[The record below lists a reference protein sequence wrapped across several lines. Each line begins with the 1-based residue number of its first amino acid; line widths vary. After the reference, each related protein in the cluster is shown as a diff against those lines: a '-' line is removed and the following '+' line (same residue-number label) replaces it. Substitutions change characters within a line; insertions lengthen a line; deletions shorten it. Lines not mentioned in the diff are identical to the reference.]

1 MSTLL
6 PPKPKRVK
14 REELQRAREQQV
26 PDLVPEDV
34 PNVVVQLRA
43 SDTGTQ
49 LGGELHIPGNATSQ
63 QLDQLVNKLLGTE
76 DDRVPYTFSLLS
88 NPSDPSSA
96 VIDITS
102 DLWTSILKPGHKST
116 EDVLT
121 LVYTPQA
128 VFRVRAVSRCSAAI
142 TGHGNAILST
152 SFSPASSSRMVSG
165 SGDGTARIW
174 DCNTETPMHTL
185 KGHKNWVLVATWS
198 PDAALI
204 ATGSMDNTL
213 RLWDPKSGKPL
224 GDAMKGHSK
233 WITAIA
239 WEPYHLQKPG
249 TPRFASSSKD
259 TTIRVWDAT
268 LRRVEVALA
277 GHTAAVTCVKWAGD
291 GRIYSTS
298 QDKTVRIWDPVHGR
312 CLHTLTAH
320 AHWVNHMALSTDFV
334 IRTSFHDHTRNIPAT
349 LEEKQ
354 QKARERFEQA
364 ATIGGEIVERLVT
377 ASDDFTMYLWEPAKS
392 TKPIARLLGHQK
404 AVNHVSFSPDGR
416 IIASASFD
424 NSVKLWNAR
433 DGKYI
438 TTLRGHVAP
447 VYQCAFSADSRL
459 LVSSSKDSTLKV
471 WDVRT
476 GKLHIDLPGHQD
488 EVFAV
493 DWAPDGQKVA
503 SGGKDKAVR
512 LWKH

>member
-1 MSTLL
+1 
-6 PPKPKRVK
+6 
-14 REELQRAREQQV
+14 
-26 PDLVPEDV
+26 
-34 PNVVVQLRA
+34 
-43 SDTGTQ
+43 
-49 LGGELHIPGNATSQ
+49 
-63 QLDQLVNKLLGTE
+63 
-76 DDRVPYTFSLLS
+76 
-88 NPSDPSSA
+88 

-102 DLWTSILKPGHKST
+102 DLWTSVLKPGLKTT

-142 TGHGNAILST
+142 NGHGNAILST
-152 SFSPASSSRMVSG
+152 AFSPASSSRMVSG

-174 DCNTETPMHTL
+174 DCDTETPMHVL
-185 KGHKNWVLVATWS
+185 KGHTNWVLVAVWS
-198 PDAALI
+198 ADAKLI
-204 ATGSMDNTL
+204 ATGSMDNTV
-213 RLWDPKSGKPL
+213 RLWDPKTGKPI

-268 LRRVEVALA
+268 LRRAEVTLS

-291 GRIYSTS
+291 GRVYSTS

-334 IRTSFHDHTRNIPAT
+334 IRTGFYDHTRNVPDSDEGKVT
-349 LEEKQ
+349 
-354 QKARERFEQA
+354 KARVRFEKT

-377 ASDDFTMYLWEPAKS
+377 ASDDFTMYLWEPRKS
-392 TKPIARLLGHQK
+392 TKPVARMLGHQK

-416 IIASASFD
+416 LIASASFD

-433 DGKYI
+433 DGK
-438 TTLRGHVAP
+438 
-447 VYQCAFSADSRL
+447 
-459 LVSSSKDSTLKV
+459 
-471 WDVRT
+471 
-476 GKLHIDLPGHQD
+476 
-488 EVFAV
+488 
-493 DWAPDGQKVA
+493 
-503 SGGKDKAVR
+503 
-512 LWKH
+512 

>member
-1 MSTLL
+1 MSTVL
-6 PPKPKRVK
+6 PPKTKRVK
-14 REELQRAREQQV
+14 REELQRAREQQ
-26 PDLVPEDV
+26 PLDLVPEDV

-43 SDTGTQ
+43 SDTGNQ
-49 LGGELHIPGNATSQ
+49 LGGELHIPGNATAQ

-88 NPSDPSSA
+88 NPNDPDSN

-102 DLWTSILKPGHKST
+102 DLWTAVLKPGLKTT

-142 TGHGNAILST
+142 AGHGNAILAT
-152 SFSPASSSRMVSG
+152 QFSPASSSRMVTA

-174 DCNTETPMHTL
+174 DCDTETPMRTL
-185 KGHKNWVLVATWS
+185 KGHKNWVLVASWS
-198 PDAALI
+198 PNAKLI

-213 RLWDPKSGKPL
+213 RLWDSKTGKPL
-224 GDAMKGHSK
+224 GDAMKGHTK
-233 WITAIA
+233 WITSIA
-239 WEPYHLQKPG
+239 WEPYHLQKDG
-249 TPRFASSSKD
+249 APRFVSSSKD

-268 LRRVEVALA
+268 LRRVEVTLA

-298 QDKTVRIWDPVHGR
+298 QDKTIRIWETTHGR

-334 IRTSFHDHTRNIPAT
+334 IRTAYHDHTRDVPDT
-349 LEEKQ
+349 EEGKR
-354 QKARERFEQA
+354 QKAKERFEKA
-364 ATIGGEIVERLVT
+364 ATIGGEIVERLAT
-377 ASDDFTMYLWEPAKS
+377 ASDDFTMYLWEPSKGN
-392 TKPIARLLGHQK
+392 KPVARMMGHQK

-416 IIASASFD
+416 LIASASFD

-476 GKLHIDLPGHQD
+476 GKLHTDLPGHQD

-493 DWAPDGQKVA
+493 DWSPDGAKVA